1 MTTPSS
7 PLNAL
12 IIVAGEEAAAYAETL
27 TRVPDLNL
35 VACCDRNGGAA
46 RALGERY
53 EVDHYQSIEAALANK
68 PIDIALVCTPP
79 LAHADNVRALLQGS
93 DQLAGILCATP
104 PALSGADV
112 ERMCSEADRKG
123 VALTFGFHLRH
134 SPAVRWVRRLLDT
147 RRLGDIK
154 RISVES
160 LRRSRT
166 PSSGTRTMA
175 GGGPGLHLLPP
186 ALDLA
191 LHLAE
196 GLSPSE
202 VTATTSRRVLEAG
215 GLLGARVP
223 DDSDVEES
231 IAGTLLLRD
240 DDDCPV
246 QLAFASDGEAHIPR
260 DRLTVELHCTKGSAT
275 LELVQ
280 ERNRGARWSASG
292 SSRACSSSSRGRRRA
307 RPDRRAGLRHGRGL
321 PRARADRSRR
331 DGARAQG
338 HPDRARPARDRPRD
352 PARHAG
358 RPGRVPVRRGG
369 RRPGRRERREL
380 ISQGARSSGG
390 AYAPPLHH

>member
-7 PLNAL
+7 QLNAL
-12 IIVAGEEAAAYAETL
+12 IVVAGEEAAAYAETL
-27 TRVPDLNL
+27 TRVPDLDL

-68 PIDIALVCTPP
+68 RIDIALVCTPP

-147 RRLGDIK
+147 RTLGDIK

-166 PSSGTRTMA
+166 PSSGTRTMS

-191 LHLAE
+191 LYLAE

-215 GLLGARVP
+215 GLLGTRVP

-280 ERNRGARWSASG
+280 ERNRAGEVVSEWLVPRVQLVVEGQSVVLDPTGAPGFATV
-292 SSRACSSSSRGRRRA
+292 ADCHALALTDLVETARA
-307 RPDRRAGLRHGRGL
+307 RKGIRTA
-321 PRARADRSRR
+321 
-331 DGARAQG
+331 
-338 HPDRARPARDRPRD
+338 
-352 PARHAG
+352 
-358 RPGRVPVRRGG
+358 RVPLVTGLETQLVMRVV
-369 RRPGRRERREL
+369 L
-380 ISQGARSSGG
+380 AAYRSDEADGVQVDVNDAS
-390 AYAPPLHH
+390 